1 MSLTAEPNGN
11 RRDNIW
17 GEKTNKL
24 MSDYQVKVQSHL
36 ERVLESHL
44 FPDKSAPVVA
54 SEGLL

>member
-1 MSLTAEPNGN
+1 MVIAVTTSG
-11 RRDNIW
+11 
-17 GEKTNKL
+17 GKKTNKL

-36 ERVLESHL
+36 ERVLESHF